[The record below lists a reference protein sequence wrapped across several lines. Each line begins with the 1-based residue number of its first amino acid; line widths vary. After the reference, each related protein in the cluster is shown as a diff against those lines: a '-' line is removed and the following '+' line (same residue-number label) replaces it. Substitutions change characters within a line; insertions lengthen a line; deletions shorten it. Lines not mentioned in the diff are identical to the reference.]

1 MFRQVAFADFDS
13 LLEAARLDGRVVGMV
28 LTGSRGRGV
37 FVHPASD
44 WDVRLL
50 VRDGDMSECEKR
62 FATPHGALIEV
73 VVLSL
78 TGFTELGAM
87 GSATEWDRYSYA
99 HSQVLIDKLDGRI
112 GNLVAEKGVLPPDAA
127 PRIASHALD
136 TYINSYYRSKKNLRN
151 GLTIEAHLDAVE
163 SISPLLTTLFALHG
177 RLRPF
182 NKFLRWELENFPLD
196 GDVWSAQALLP
207 RLQTIVA
214 TGDLGEQERLFRDVE
229 ETVRKLGFGEV
240 VDGWEP
246 DVAWLRGERLASDG

>member
-44 WDVRLL
+44 WDVRL
-50 VRDGDMSECEKR
+50 V
-62 FATPHGALIEV
+62 
-73 VVLSL
+73 
-78 TGFTELGAM
+78 
-87 GSATEWDRYSYA
+87 
-99 HSQVLIDKLDGRI
+99 
-112 GNLVAEKGVLPPDAA
+112 
-127 PRIASHALD
+127 
-136 TYINSYYRSKKNLRN
+136 
-151 GLTIEAHLDAVE
+151 EAHLDAVE
-163 SISPLLTTLFALHG
+163 SVSPLLTTLFAVQG